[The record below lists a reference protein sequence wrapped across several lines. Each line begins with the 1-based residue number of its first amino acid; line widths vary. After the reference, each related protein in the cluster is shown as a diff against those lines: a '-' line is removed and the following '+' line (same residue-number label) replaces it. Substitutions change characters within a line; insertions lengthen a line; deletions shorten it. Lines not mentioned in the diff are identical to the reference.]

1 MNTEKPDRHT
11 IRQWMMAMIDG
22 EASAEQ
28 TQEVNLWLAADP
40 ELKREFETMT
50 HMRDMTMKQTLTEP
64 GDELWESYWQGVY
77 RRAERGLGWILFSL
91 GAVVLM
97 LAGAWEAGSEWI
109 TDDSIP
115 VWMRAA
121 GVCLVTGGI
130 ILLVSVIREK
140 LYLHKNERYRDIQ
153 R

>member
-1 MNTEKPDRHT
+1 MSTEKPDRNT
-11 IRQWMMAMIDG
+11 IRQWMMAMIDA
-22 EASAEQ
+22 EASTEQ

-40 ELKREFETMT
+40 ELKREFETMIQ
-50 HMRDMTMKQTLTEP
+50 MRDMTMKQTLTEP
-64 GDELWESYWQGVY
+64 GDELWEGYWQGVY
-77 RRAERGLGWILFSL
+77 RRAERSIGWILFSL
-91 GAVVLM
+91 GAVVLL
-97 LAGAWEAGSEWI
+97 LAGAWEAGSAWI

-115 VWMRAA
+115 VWMRVA